1 MDAIFVELGNTDCRE
16 LKNVE
21 IVINFTLKKF
31 SYEEE
36 KIEELIKI
44 SASFKNSFR
53 TGNTLSEEKPIE
65 RYRLKTGVKQEKRKL
80 IRFRSLR
87 VESGGLST

>member
-1 MDAIFVELGNTDCRE
+1 MDAIFVELGNTDCRR
-16 LKNVE
+16 LKNDE

-31 SYEEE
+31 SYGKE
-36 KIEELIKI
+36 KIEELTKI
-44 SASFKNSFR
+44 STSFKYSFG

-65 RYRLKTGVKQEKRKL
+65 RYRLKMGVKQEKRKL

-87 VESGGLST
+87 VRSGGLST

>member
-21 IVINFTLKKF
+21 RINFTLKKF

-65 RYRLKTGVKQEKRKL
+65 RQ
-80 IRFRSLR
+80 
-87 VESGGLST
+87 

>member
-1 MDAIFVELGNTDCRE
+1 MDAIFVELGDTDCRG
-16 LKNVE
+16 LKNDE
-21 IVINFTLKKF
+21 IVTNFTLKKF
-31 SYEEE
+31 LYEEE

-44 SASFKNSFR
+44 STSFKYSFG

-65 RYRLKTGVKQEKRKL
+65 GYRLKMGVKQEKRKL

-87 VESGGLST
+87 VKSGGLST

>member
-1 MDAIFVELGNTDCRE
+1 MFVELGNTDCRE
-16 LKNVE
+16 LKNDE
-21 IVINFTLKKF
+21 IVMNLTLKKF
-31 SYEEE
+31 SYEE

-53 TGNTLSEEKPIE
+53 TGNTVSEEKPIE
-65 RYRLKTGVKQEKRKL
+65 RYRLKMGVKQEKRKL

-87 VESGGLST
+87 VESEGLST